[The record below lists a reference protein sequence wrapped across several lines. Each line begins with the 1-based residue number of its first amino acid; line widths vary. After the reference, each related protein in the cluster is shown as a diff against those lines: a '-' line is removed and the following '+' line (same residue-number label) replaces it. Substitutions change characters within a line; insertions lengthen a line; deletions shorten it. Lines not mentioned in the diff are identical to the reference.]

1 MSEDRLKR
9 RRFLAD
15 VLFAGSAVAGAGL
28 LSRWAMAQKPDAT
41 STPVAAGTPSP
52 PQPAGE
58 PVAPRSKGDV
68 ACPPSATPSA
78 SPTPP
83 HPVTGGK
90 PVSR

>member
-15 VLFAGSAVAGAGL
+15 MLFAGSAVAGAGL
-28 LSRWAMAQKPDAT
+28 VSRWAMAQKPD
-41 STPVAAGTPSP
+41 PTPSHTPTP

-58 PVAPRSKGDV
+58 PLPPRSKGDV
-68 ACPPSATPSA
+68 ACPPLATPSA

-83 HPVTGGK
+83 QPPTGGK
-90 PVSR
+90 PVQR